1 MNKNV
6 KEFIKRGL
14 LFCWGGPIILAIVW
28 LFINKGDIAS
38 QISLYKASISIISVT
53 ILAFVVAGI
62 STIYQIESLPFVIAG
77 LIQCLVIYLTYL
89 VVYLLN
95 GWINKSIIIPFTI
108 IFTASFIVIWI
119 CIYFV
124 TRKKVN
130 NINNKIFNNKNN

>member
-14 LFCWGGPIILAIVW
+14 MSCWGGPIILAIVW
-28 LFINKGDIAS
+28 LCINKGDIAS

-53 ILAFVVAGI
+53 ILAFVIAGI
-62 STIYQIESLPFVIAG
+62 STIYQIESLPVAIAG
-77 LIQCLVIYLTYL
+77 LIQCFVIYLTYL

-108 IFTASFIVIWI
+108 IFAASFIVIWV
-119 CIYFV
+119 CIYLAI
-124 TRKKVN
+124 RKNVN
-130 NINNKIFNNKNN
+130 SINNRIVKDRNN

>member
-62 STIYQIESLPFVIAG
+62 STIYQIESLPIVIAG

-95 GWINKSIIIPFTI
+95 GWIIKSIIIPFTI
-108 IFTASFIVIWI
+108 IFVSSFIVIWI
-119 CIYFV
+119 CIYLV
-124 TRKKVN
+124 TRKNVN

>member
-14 LFCWGGPIILAIVW
+14 ISCWGGPIILAIVW

-62 STIYQIESLPFVIAG
+62 STIYQIESLPVGIAG

-89 VVYLLN
+89 IVYLLN
-95 GWINKSIIIPFTI
+95 GWINKTIIMPFTI
-108 IFTASFIVIWI
+108 IFAVTFIIIWI
-119 CIYFV
+119 CIYLV
-124 TRKKVN
+124 IRKNVN
-130 NINNKIFNNKNN
+130 NINNRITNNKNN

>member
-14 LFCWGGPIILAIVW
+14 MACWGGPIILAVVW
-28 LFINKGDIAS
+28 LFIDNGNITS
-38 QISLYKASISIISVT
+38 QISLYKASVSVISVT

-62 STIYQIESLPFVIAG
+62 STIYQIESLPLAIAG

-95 GWINKSIIIPFTI
+95 GWINKTIIMPFTI
-108 IFTASFIVIWI
+108 IFAATFIIIWI
-119 CIYFV
+119 CIYLV
-124 TRKKVN
+124 IRKNVN
-130 NINNKIFNNKNN
+130 NINNKIINNKNN